1 MMNQTPLTTAF
12 PSSIP
17 FGVTNPGVT
26 GVHVTGRANECV
38 GIAEQVDATFAE
50 VDRLTQLL
58 GADDTT
64 TFRPAPYAVPAG
76 FKLSIVIPVYNE
88 SRTIRN
94 LLGRVLAVPLPKEI
108 IIVDDCSTDGTRQV
122 LQELEG
128 SPLITVFYKP
138 VNEGKGAAVRT
149 GFSLATGDV
158 VVVQD
163 ADLEYNPDDI
173 PAVVRPIVEQQADVV
188 FGSRFIGETVQD
200 KSAIHRFGNRLLTS
214 ASNFFTG
221 LQITDM
227 ETCYKAMRRS
237 VLEGMRIRQN
247 RFGFEPEIT
256 AKLSRRG
263 VRICE
268 VPIRYAARTYAE
280 GKKIGLRDLFN
291 ALYCIVRY
299 GVAD

>member
-1 MMNQTPLTTAF
+1 MNQPPLTTAF
-12 PSSIP
+12 PASIP
-17 FGVTNPGVT
+17 FNTTNPVAT
-26 GVHVTGRANECV
+26 GVPGSGRGSECV
-38 GIAEQVDATFAE
+38 GLVGPITRQIAEQIDATFAE

-163 ADLEYNPDDI
+163 ADLEYNPEDI

-200 KSAIHRFGNRLLTS
+200 KSAIHRLGNRVLTG

-221 LQITDM
+221 LQIT
-227 ETCYKAMRRS
+227 
-237 VLEGMRIRQN
+237 
-247 RFGFEPEIT
+247 EIGR
-256 AKLSRRG
+256 AH
-263 VRICE
+263 V
-268 VPIRYAARTYAE
+268 
-280 GKKIGLRDLFN
+280 
-291 ALYCIVRY
+291 
-299 GVAD
+299 